1 MLGNSFYINKLN
13 EVGSFFIFELGL
25 ILPFLSIFRRE
36 FVFNSGQLVESTT
49 QIGAKI
55 VLLRGA
61 AYPEFRLYRKTL
73 SL

>member
-25 ILPFLSIFRRE
+25 ILPFLSISRRD
-36 FVFNSGQLVESTT
+36 FDSNNGLLVESTT

-55 VLLRGA
+55 VLLSGA
-61 AYPEFRLYRKTL
+61 A
-73 SL
+73 